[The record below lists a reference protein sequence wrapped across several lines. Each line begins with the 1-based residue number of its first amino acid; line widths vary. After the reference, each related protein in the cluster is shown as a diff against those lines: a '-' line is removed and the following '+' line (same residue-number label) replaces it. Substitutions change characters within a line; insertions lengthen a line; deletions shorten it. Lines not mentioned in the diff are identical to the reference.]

1 MKPTNWLAN
10 GPGLNR
16 IECFHIQTVNTPLSR
31 TRSLHASDERIS
43 SSQSGRASRAR
54 SLQFEFDHVSTRSA
68 HDVAG
73 ATTSS
78 SEEDHDVSR
87 GRKKC
92 SSTPDVIP
100 KGIRSPSYSRSSSR
114 MEDVETIEDE
124 EDDELDGADVDSND
138 DASSTDT
145 FLNGIT
151 SLSIRERRRTGSR
164 ANSGSDTLSVHTLVA
179 CEDAALEDFKNAF
192 RKPMTDGQSKSGGG
206 GDSDCSKETL
216 LGTKSEDEERMEEG
230 KGKDKRLSSSAP
242 PTRSASL
249 PTLLVRIKGRE
260 RDKGRQGHTHTHT
273 HIHTYT
279 YSLVI

>member
-1 MKPTNWLAN
+1 M
-10 GPGLNR
+10 
-16 IECFHIQTVNTPLSR
+16 NTPLSR

-78 SEEDHDVSR
+78 SEEDQDVSR

-114 MEDVETIEDE
+114 MEDVETIEDD

-206 GDSDCSKETL
+206 DSDCSKETL

-249 PTLLVRIKGRE
+249 PTLLVRIRREEEEEERE
-260 RDKGRQGHTHTHT
+260 RETERERQRKRE
-273 HIHTYT
+273 IVNVCY
-279 YSLVI
+279 L